1 MWTLIAGFAAG
12 CATTVAA
19 YCVMDHKLKTQK
31 RDYEEVIRQNYETID
46 GLQFRDAYHQG
57 RQYEMTVQNTK
68 FAQMAGEL
76 QRLHEDNADLRRQL
90 GLEVLFEHRLKT
102 QGRATITSVRS

>member
-1 MWTLIAGFAAG
+1 M
-12 CATTVAA
+12 TVAA

-31 RDYEEVIRQNYETID
+31 RAYDEVIRQNYETID
-46 GLQFRDAYHQG
+46 GLQFRDAYQKG
-57 RQYEMTVQNTK
+57 RQYEMSVQNTK
-68 FAQMAGEL
+68 VAQMADEI

-90 GLEVLFEHRLKT
+90 GLEVIFEHRLKT